1 MDIETAIFAKS
12 KPDTQALLEYGFR
25 EIDGTYRYEETFFD
39 NEFKAILFVAPDG
52 KVEGHVLELAMG
64 EEEYAPLR
72 IDSFGGGYV
81 GSVREAYRELLKR
94 IKDACF
100 SSSVFV
106 SPQAN
111 RIASLISSRYGE
123 KPDFPFEEDFGVFRY
138 PDNRKWYGLI
148 MNLPLN
154 RLTHDEGDDRF
165 VDVMNMKVGD
175 QNIAELLKRPG
186 IYPAYH
192 MHHQKWISVVLDESL
207 SDDEVMNLI
216 DASRRSVLP
225 KKKVRP

>member
-12 KPDTQALLEYGFR
+12 KPDTQALLEYGFQ
-25 EIDGTYRYEETFFD
+25 EIEGAYHYEETFFN
-39 NEFKAILFVAPDG
+39 NEFKAVLLVSFGGGI
-52 KVEGHVLELAMG
+52 EGHVYEIALN
-64 EEEYAPLR
+64 EEYAPLR

-94 IKDACF
+94 IKTACF

-111 RIASLISSRYGE
+111 RIASLIDSRYGE

-138 PDNRKWYGLI
+138 PENRKWYGLI
-148 MNLPLN
+148 MNLPLSK
-154 RLTHDEGDDRF
+154 LTHVEDDERF
-165 VDVMNMKVGD
+165 ADVMNMKVGD
-175 QNIAELLKRPG
+175 QNIEELLKRPG

-192 MHHQKWISVVLDESL
+192 MNHQKWISVVFDESL
-207 SDDEVMNLI
+207 NDEEVMNLI

-225 KKKVRP
+225 KKKTRS